1 MSNDSEYILE
11 FVVHYISCVNTS
23 VQPFPLII
31 TLAGFPDIL
40 LNPKS
45 ATVCKITYEKGKR
58 IGFSYSHLLN
68 LKASF
73 MLEKSY
79 VDPTIIA
86 TCSFDFF
93 ELTSSADEP
102 IIYDVEIGMD
112 KPNGERFG
120 MLSCTFQ
127 LMPSEE
133 LIQSLQNRFR
143 TSTLQT
149 PRTTKTPRKITGNKL
164 TQSPRQP
171 SSQSQFYQ
179 QTQIHQ
185 QQNQFYQQQNQ
196 PYVPEI
202 QITQTQS
209 QSPTQTQSLP
219 KKTSRSALGGSIHER
234 YMKKNELW
242 IGHHCS
248 THSEEQRPRR
258 TVSVS
263 RATSSRSKNTARN
276 NFEW

>member
-1 MSNDSEYILE
+1 MNNDSEYILE

-58 IGFSYSHLLN
+58 ISFSYSHLFN

-73 MLEKSY
+73 MLEKSH
-79 VDPTIIA
+79 VDPTIVA
-86 TCSFDFF
+86 SCSFDFF

-120 MLSCTFQ
+120 MLNCTFQ
-127 LMPSEE
+127 LMPPEE
-133 LIQSLQNRFR
+133 LIQSMRNRFR

-149 PRTTKTPRKITGNKL
+149 PRAAKTPRKLTGNKL
-164 TQSPRQP
+164 PQSPRQIT
-171 SSQSQFYQ
+171 QNQFLQ
-179 QTQIHQ
+179 QTQS
-185 QQNQFYQQQNQ
+185 
-196 PYVPEI
+196 YVPEI
-202 QITQTQS
+202 QLTQTQTQMQTQS
-209 QSPTQTQSLP
+209 QTQTTTQPLT
-219 KKTSRSALGGSIHER
+219 KRTCRSAIGGSIHER

-248 THSEEQRPRR
+248 THSEEQRPKR

-263 RATSSRSKNTARN
+263 RATSRSKNTSRN